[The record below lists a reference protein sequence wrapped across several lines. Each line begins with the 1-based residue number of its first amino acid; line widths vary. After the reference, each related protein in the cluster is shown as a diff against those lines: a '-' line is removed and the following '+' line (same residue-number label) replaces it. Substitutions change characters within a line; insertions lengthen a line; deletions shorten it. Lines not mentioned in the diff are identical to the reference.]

1 MVQSNALAELT
12 QELEWWNNEHWEEK
26 PITIEPMQSF
36 VALRDEAYGAALLT
50 DCVREYQITGEGYTT
65 IAYTLFR
72 CFGKM
77 GKENLLYRPGRAS
90 GEKNC
95 GNT

>member
-1 MVQSNALAELT
+1 
-12 QELEWWNNEHWEEK
+12 
-26 PITIEPMQSF
+26 
-36 VALRDEAYGAALLT
+36 
-50 DCVREYQITGEGYTT
+50 YQITGEGYTT

-90 GEKNC
+90 GEKIVDTPDAQLQ
-95 GNT
+95 GTLSFSFGMHYSKDGV